1 MQNVVL
7 HQGSFSSF
15 LFCLTLLCSRPIAT
29 YRAEAPPRMHQNSP
43 FSDKKIKKFSGEG
56 APALGPL
63 NFKPWLRP
71 CLEYGPSLPLPLP
84 LASPA
89 MGHWGR
95 CPLELAHVHRFGNF
109 YTYIFNE
116 QSTLHIFRFQPQI
129 HSRSCS
135 PSQFSFPVYYLEI
148 S

>member
-1 MQNVVL
+1 VQNVVL

-109 YTYIFNE
+109 YTYIYSMSS
-116 QSTLHIFRFQPQI
+116 QHSTFSGSSHRFTVAVV
-129 HSRSCS
+129 HLVNLVF
-135 PSQFSFPVYYLEI
+135 QFI
-148 S
+148 I